1 MRGSCRLGIG
11 LQCVVFLGI
20 GGSVETVAAAEL
32 KAEPFVSELR
42 QRFAKPPDDSRILMR
57 WWWFGSAVTKPE
69 IERELR
75 VMKEGGIGGV
85 EIQPVYPLALDDPAA
100 GVQNLPF
107 LSEAFLDAL
116 RFTSVKA
123 RELGLRMDLTLGSGW
138 PFGGPTVTVAE
149 AAGKLRIERVLVPGD
164 ATRVAVPDV
173 SAGEK
178 LLAVFVGQLQGD
190 ALDAPRLREVT
201 DVTSGVVRLPAR
213 LGSPHEVLFFI
224 SSRTGMQVKRPAVG
238 GEGFVLDHYDR
249 TAVDHY
255 LRNVGDRLLQ
265 PLYGNL
271 PYAIFCDSLEVFGSN
286 WTADFME
293 EFQRRRGYDLRPHLP
308 ALAAD
313 VGPKTTGV
321 RRDWG
326 KTLTELLDERFMA
339 PVHEWARTKST
350 RFRMQAYG
358 SPPATL
364 SSNAHVDLS
373 EGEGWQWKTMT
384 ATRWASSANHVFG
397 RPVTSS
403 ETWTWLHSPSFRAT
417 PLDMKAEAD
426 LHFLQGVNQL
436 VGHGWPYTAP
446 GTPYPGSRFYAAAAF
461 DETNPW
467 WTVMPDVSLYLQRLS
482 FLLRQGQPVNDVA
495 VYLPNDDAWPV
506 FVSGGVRYMIEAL
519 GERLGKDIVTR
530 VLDAGFGFD
539 FVDGDVIDRLGRI
552 ESGALV
558 VGSNRYRAVVLPGV
572 ERIPLGTYRKLEVF
586 ARNGGALIAT
596 RRAPEGAPGFLATDA
611 ENNEVRALSKR
622 LFETAAAPGRLAEDE
637 TTLSVVLN
645 RELRPDLRL
654 SPAVPEIGFVHRE
667 TADVDLY
674 FLANTSNRSQ
684 RTNATFRV
692 GGGPA
697 EWWDP
702 LTGTI
707 RRATTH
713 AQPEGGTSLDL
724 ELPPY
729 GSRVLV
735 FAKGVPDAPAA
746 RAPRRLAAP
755 LDLSQGWT
763 VAFGPD
769 RPPVV
774 METLRS
780 WADDP
785 ATRYFSGVA
794 TYERTVDVPGG
805 MLEGGSAVSLDL
817 GEATA
822 LEPQGVRF
830 QAWLDGPVREAAVV
844 YVNGHRAGSVWC
856 PPYSLDV
863 KAFLRAGENTLR
875 IEVAN
880 VATNQMAGQ
889 SQPDYRLL
897 NLRYGVRFE
906 AQDMD
911 KVQPVPSGLRGP
923 IRLVPRDL
931 SP

>member
-1 MRGSCRLGIG
+1 MRPSLRLGTGLGCAVLLGIG
-11 LQCVVFLGI
+11 A
-20 GGSVETVAAAEL
+20 SAETAAAES
-32 KAEPFVSELR
+32 KSEPPVSELR
-42 QRFAKPPDDSRILMR
+42 RGFDKPPDDSRILMR
-57 WWWFGSAVTKPE
+57 WWWFGSAVTKSE
-69 IERELR
+69 IERELS

-85 EIQPVYPLALDDPAA
+85 EVQPVYPLALDDPKT
-100 GVQNLPF
+100 GLQNLPF
-107 LSEAFLDAL
+107 LSDGFLDRL
-116 RFTSVKA
+116 RFASVKA

-149 AAGKLRIERVLVPGD
+149 AAGKLRIERVRVVGD

-173 SAGEK
+173 SAGET
-178 LLAVFVGQLQGD
+178 LLAVFVGRLEGD
-190 ALDAPRLREVT
+190 ALDAPSLREIT
-201 DVTSGVVRLPAR
+201 DVTTGVVRFPAG

-255 LRNVGDRLLQ
+255 LRSVGDRLLQ

-286 WTADFME
+286 WTADFTE

-339 PVHEWARTKST
+339 PVHEWARAKST

-373 EGEGWQWKTMT
+373 EGEGWQWKTLT

-436 VGHGWPYTAP
+436 VGHGWPYTPP
-446 GTPYPGSRFYAAAAF
+446 GTPYPGWRFYAAAAF

-506 FVSGGVRYMIEAL
+506 FVGGGVRYMIEAL
-519 GERLGKDIVTR
+519 GERLGKDVVAR
-530 VLDAGFGFD
+530 VLNAGFGFD

-572 ERIPLGTYRKLEVF
+572 ERIPLGTFRKLEAF
-586 ARNGGALIAT
+586 ARSGGALIAA

-654 SPAVPEIGFVHRE
+654 SPAVPEIGFVHRQ
-667 TADVDLY
+667 TADADLY

-684 RTNATFRV
+684 RTNASFRV
-692 GGGPA
+692 DGRPA

-702 LTGTI
+702 LSGAV
-707 RRATTH
+707 RPATTR
-713 AQPEGGTSLDL
+713 AQVGGGTSLDL
-724 ELPPY
+724 DLPPY

-746 RAPRRLAAP
+746 RPPRRLAAP

-763 VAFGPD
+763 VAFGSD
-769 RPPVV
+769 RAPVV
-774 METLRS
+774 MEALRS
-780 WADDP
+780 WTDDP

-794 TYERTVDVPGG
+794 TYERTVDVPEG

-856 PPYSLDV
+856 PPYALDV
-863 KAFLRAGENTLR
+863 EALLHAGKNTVR

-889 SQPDYRLL
+889 SLPDYRLL

-911 KVQPVPSGLRGP
+911 RVQPVPSGLRGP
-923 IRLVPRDL
+923 IRLIPREL